1 MFFLNID
8 FMKNSKILKKPKV
21 LFFDINETILDM
33 SPLKAEIN
41 KLLGNDLFDLWFTKL
56 LHESLVMT
64 ITGTYES
71 FSKLAINTL
80 KQLYTMQEM
89 KFTDNLFNKLADILS
104 SLPPYPDVVNTL
116 EILKEKGYLI
126 VALSNSSKDLLE
138 KQLMKA
144 KIDYLFDKQISVELF
159 QKYKPHMQVYQEA
172 ANLSNSKAEEC
183 MLVAAHDWDVFGA
196 LNSGL
201 RAVFVKRSGKC
212 VYFLPLKPE
221 LEVEN
226 LFVLTERL

>member
-1 MFFLNID
+1 
-8 FMKNSKILKKPKV
+8 MKTSKNLKKPRV

-41 KLLGNDLFDLWFTKL
+41 NLLGKDLFDLWFTKL

-64 ITGTYES
+64 ITGAYES
-71 FSKLAINTL
+71 FSKLAMNAL
-80 KQLYTMQEM
+80 KQVYTMKEI
-89 KFTDNLFNKLADILS
+89 KFTDDIFSKLEDTLS
-104 SLPPYPDVVNTL
+104 LLPPYPDVVNTFK
-116 EILKEKGYLI
+116 ILKKKGYLI

-138 KQLMKA
+138 RQLMNA

-172 ANLSNSKAEEC
+172 AKLLNSKADEC
-183 MLVAAHDWDVFGA
+183 MMVAAHDWDVFGA

-201 RAVFVKRSGKC
+201 RAVFVKRVGKSA
-212 VYFLPLKPE
+212 YFLSLKPE

-226 LFVLTERL
+226 LFLLTQRL

>member
-1 MFFLNID
+1 
-8 FMKNSKILKKPKV
+8 MKNSKILKKPKV

-41 KLLGNDLFDLWFTKL
+41 KLLGNDLFDFWFTKL

-71 FSKLAINTL
+71 FSKLAINSL